1 MRLPMDVEQ
10 SGTGVIVVATVAV
23 PEQVAVPFESVAMIG
38 GAVAFRPPVTMVS
51 AVPLAIVFALVKATV
66 AVAPVELLLKLLRV
80 QVCPVVPAIGPS
92 QEVMVAVPEQV
103 AVPLDRVAVVG
114 GAVAPVPAFVRS
126 IGVPLAIVFVPVK
139 VTVAVAPLEPLLKSL
154 RVQVCPTVPVIV
166 PPES

>member
-1 MRLPMDVEQ
+1 
-10 SGTGVIVVATVAV
+10 
-23 PEQVAVPFESVAMIG
+23 
-38 GAVAFRPPVTMVS
+38 
-51 AVPLAIVFALVKATV
+51 
-66 AVAPVELLLKLLRV
+66 
-80 QVCPVVPAIGPS
+80 
-92 QEVMVAVPEQV
+92 MVAVPEQV